1 MSFASQECT
10 GDGFVHDCVQGPVA
24 LSRQLVLNTA
34 CLEQESIAEGEFA
47 VVDTVNKTMP
57 PSFISLLIESES
69 SSTPTF
75 ICI

>member
-1 MSFASQECT
+1 MQ
-10 GDGFVHDCVQGPVA
+10 DCVQSPVG

-47 VVDTVNKTMP
+47 VANTVNKAIP
-57 PSFISLLIESES
+57 PSFISLLIVTEP